1 MEHMKKS
8 VQEMLLYSEQSKLVA
23 IKIGNST
30 VNFAFFKR
38 LYNSDFDMISF
49 HTKEI
54 LNWDYDNFSRFFSNH
69 QNCDCIVCSVV
80 PELTEKFFSFL
91 KGCYSKVIVI
101 THETPSGLVLRI
113 RNPES
118 FGVDRVAAAVAAHEL
133 LRENVAVVDAGTATT
148 ITVVTE
154 EGEVLGGA
162 IMPGLGTMN
171 YSLKEKTASLP
182 VVDLKKDFD
191 IPGIDTH
198 SAILSG
204 IILGTVYAIEGI
216 IEDIEKKI
224 NHKLKIVLTGGY
236 SQLLSKYMHKKH
248 LLNKHLVI
256 EGMRLIYLRNIKN

>member
-1 MEHMKKS
+1 MELMKKS
-8 VQEMLLYSEQSKLVA
+8 VQEMSLYSGQNELVA

-30 VNFAFFKR
+30 VNFAFFR
-38 LYNSDFDMISF
+38 TPCCSDFDMISF
-49 HTKEI
+49 ETKEI
-54 LNWDYDNFSRFFSNH
+54 LNWEYDSLCRLFSNH

-91 KGCYSKVIVI
+91 KKVYNKVIVI
-101 THETPSGLVLRI
+101 TSKTPSGLSLRI

-118 FGVDRVAAAVAAHEL
+118 FGVDRLAATVAAYEL
-133 LRENVAVVDAGTATT
+133 FKKNIAVVDAGTATT
-148 ITVVTE
+148 ITVVTQ
-154 EGEVLGGA
+154 EGEILGGA

-182 VVDLKKDFD
+182 LVDLEKDFD
-191 IPGIDTH
+191 VPGIDTH

-204 IILGTVYAIEGI
+204 ILLGTVYAIEGI
-216 IEDIEKKI
+216 IGDIEKKI
-224 NHKLKIVLTGGY
+224 NHKLEIVLTGGY

-256 EGMRLIYLRNIKN
+256 EGMRLIYLKNIKN